1 MLIAESYIDEKVSV
15 VVTQSREKPLRSMA
29 KAISWRITGSLDT
42 ILLSWLF
49 TQSVNTALAIGL
61 TEVITKTF
69 LYYFHE
75 RAWSRV
81 KLGMVDRID
90 VPASQLSN

>member
-1 MLIAESYIDEKVSV
+1 MLVAQAYIDEKVSV
-15 VVTQSREKPLRSMA
+15 VAAQSREKPVRSMA

-42 ILLSWLF
+42 MLLSWLF

-75 RAWSRV
+75 RAWNRV
-81 KLGMVDRID
+81 KLGIG
-90 VPASQLSN
+90 

>member
-1 MLIAESYIDEKVSV
+1 MLVAETLINEKEKIC
-15 VVTQSREKPLRSMA
+15 QADIREKPVRSLL
-29 KAISWRITGSLDT
+29 KALSWRITGSLDT

-49 TQSVNTALAIGL
+49 TQNVNTALAIGL
-61 TEVITKTF
+61 TEVLTKTL

-81 KLGMVDRID
+81 RIG
-90 VPASQLSN
+90 VN

>member
-29 KAISWRITGSLDT
+29 KAISWRVTGSLDT

-49 TQSVNTALAIGL
+49 TQSMNTALAIGL

-75 RAWSRV
+75 RFWSRV
-81 KLGMVDRID
+81 KLGIG
-90 VPASQLSN
+90 

>member
-15 VVTQSREKPLRSMA
+15 VVTQAREKPLRSMA

-42 ILLSWLF
+42 IALSWLF

-61 TEVITKTF
+61 TEVLTKTF

-81 KLGMVDRID
+81 KLGIG
-90 VPASQLSN
+90 

>member
-1 MLIAESYIDEKVSV
+1 MLIAESIIDEKVKI
-15 VVTQSREKPLRSMA
+15 QRGNSREKPVRSLL

-49 TQSVNTALAIGL
+49 TQNVNTALAIGL
-61 TEVITKTF
+61 TEVLTKTL

-75 RAWSRV
+75 RAWNRV
-81 KLGMVDRID
+81 RIG
-90 VPASQLSN
+90 VG

>member
-1 MLIAESYIDEKVSV
+1 
-15 VVTQSREKPLRSMA
+15 MA

-42 ILLSWLF
+42 IVLSWLF
-49 TQSVNTALAIGL
+49 TQNVNTALTIGL

-75 RAWSRV
+75 RVWSRV
-81 KLGMVDRID
+81 KLGIG
-90 VPASQLSN
+90 

>member
-1 MLIAESYIDEKVSV
+1 MYIAETLIDEKAQV
-15 VVTQSREKPLRSMA
+15 VKSQLREKPIRSLA

-61 TEVITKTF
+61 TEVLTKTL
-69 LYYFHE
+69 LYYGHE
-75 RAWSRV
+75 RIWSRV
-81 KLGMVDRID
+81 RLGVH
-90 VPASQLSN
+90 

>member
-1 MLIAESYIDEKVSV
+1 MLIAENYIDEKVNV
-15 VVTQSREKPLRSMA
+15 VVTQAREKPLRSMA

-61 TEVITKTF
+61 TEVLTKTF

-81 KLGMVDRID
+81 KLGIG
-90 VPASQLSN
+90 

>member
-1 MLIAESYIDEKVSV
+1 MYIAETLIDERAQVDS
-15 VVTQSREKPLRSMA
+15 TQVRDKPIRSLA

-61 TEVITKTF
+61 TEVLTKTL
-69 LYYFHE
+69 LYSWHD
-75 RAWSRV
+75 RAWSRIR
-81 KLGMVDRID
+81 LG
-90 VPASQLSN
+90 LH

>member
-1 MLIAESYIDEKVSV
+1 MLIAESYIDEKINV
-15 VVTQSREKPLRSMA
+15 VATQSREKPVRSLA

-61 TEVITKTF
+61 TEVMTKTL

-75 RAWSRV
+75 RIWSRV
-81 KLGMVDRID
+81 KLGI
-90 VPASQLSN
+90 S

>member
-1 MLIAESYIDEKVSV
+1 MYIAETLIDETAQVENS
-15 VVTQSREKPLRSMA
+15 QQRERPIRSLA

-61 TEVITKTF
+61 TEVLTKTF
-69 LYYFHE
+69 LYYGHE
-75 RAWSRV
+75 RIWSRLR
-81 KLGMVDRID
+81 LGIG
-90 VPASQLSN
+90 

>member
-1 MLIAESYIDEKVSV
+1 MLLAESLIDESAKIEASV
-15 VVTQSREKPLRSMA
+15 MRERPVRSLA

-42 ILLSWLF
+42 VLLSWLF

-69 LYYFHE
+69 LYYMHE
-75 RAWSRV
+75 RIWSRV
-81 KLGMVDRID
+81 PLGIE
-90 VPASQLSN
+90 

>member
-1 MLIAESYIDEKVSV
+1 MLIAESYIDEKVNV
-15 VVTQSREKPLRSMA
+15 VVAQAREKPLRSMA

-42 ILLSWLF
+42 ILLSWIF
-49 TQSVNTALAIGL
+49 TQSINTALAIGL
-61 TEVITKTF
+61 TEVITNTF

-81 KLGMVDRID
+81 KLGIG
-90 VPASQLSN
+90 

>member
-1 MLIAESYIDEKVSV
+1 MLLAESIIDEPAKIQASV
-15 VVTQSREKPLRSMA
+15 VREKPLRSLT

-42 ILLSWLF
+42 VLLSWLF
-49 TQSVNTALAIGL
+49 TQSINTALAIGL

-69 LYYFHE
+69 LYYLHE

-81 KLGMVDRID
+81 RFGV
-90 VPASQLSN
+90 S